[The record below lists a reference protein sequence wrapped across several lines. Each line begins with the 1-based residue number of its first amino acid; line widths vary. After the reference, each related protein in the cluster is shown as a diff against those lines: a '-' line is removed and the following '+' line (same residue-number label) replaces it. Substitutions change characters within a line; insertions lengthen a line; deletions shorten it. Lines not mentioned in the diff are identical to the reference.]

1 MEKGG
6 IGQQGLKEL
15 GNDSFRDITLKE
27 LDKYVQGHGQDVLN
41 TYLGWLQEQLN
52 DWDLSDSAVLR
63 PQIDSWCASL
73 RFHGLDDQS
82 IFDAFAVWK
91 IKEIENDAS
100 NARRFLVTEE
110 ELRSVLSLEQA
121 IDQSSPEVK
130 QGQSGIITVQ
140 DEKSIDVS
148 SGTENSEVEFL
159 GWKDP
164 SNKHNTTKTVHNTN
178 AESMR
183 STVANQENQPMH
195 RDAYG
200 DRNASTSSIR
210 SKNRPGNRQGKG
222 PLPREYV
229 CNRCRKKGH
238 HVEDCPT
245 NLDPSYDQIP
255 EHGYKC
261 YCCGAQRQHLTTL
274 CPGNRNPQSLTQQRI
289 RAGIITDEPSASM
302 ASDHYRPTYSKP
314 HKRERELSGDVD
326 ANYIHEDRRAL
337 MKLDDDDL
345 INPNRRALS
354 ERPDHHRQSPQP
366 DMKTG
371 SNRGSHYSPPP
382 SKRRRM
388 RNERQLERQRERI
401 RRSNQKSNKP
411 SSQPQSSGKDNE
423 DSTGLLPQVIH
434 HSSKKDGRL
443 SPWDEGDAGI
453 DLSNL
458 HLYSSKKRPL
468 DSDFCESAGPE
479 AALQLLFPDAD
490 PPWVSD
496 MVNFDVDKFFDE
508 LDVFMENRAVS
519 PDSRETKAGPD
530 LKLCDIKEDEAS
542 TLSKADKNQTHR
554 TDVGHKMEVYSNE
567 GRATSKSSSSPAHGA
582 DLESTTEV
590 GRDGHQLLLK
600 PDMSHVE
607 YDEALLRLVLQE
619 QDLGNNLL

>member
-6 IGQQGLKEL
+6 IGQQGLKEV
-15 GNDSFRDITLKE
+15 GNDNFRCITLKE
-27 LDKYVQGHGQDVLN
+27 LDKCVRSHGQDVLN

-52 DWDLSDSAVLR
+52 DWDLSDPAVLR

-73 RFHGLDDQS
+73 RFHGLDDQN
-82 IFDAFAVWK
+82 IFDAFTVWK
-91 IKEIENDAS
+91 TKEIETDAS

-110 ELRSVLSLEQA
+110 ELRDVLSLKQA
-121 IDQSSPEVK
+121 IEQSSPEVK
-130 QGQSGIITVQ
+130 RGKSDVIAVKY
-140 DEKSIDVS
+140 EKSIDLS

-159 GWKDP
+159 GGKSP
-164 SNKHNTTKTVHNTN
+164 FKKHNTAKTVNNTN

-183 STVANQENQPMH
+183 STAANQDNQPMH

-200 DRNASTSSIR
+200 DRNASTNSSR
-210 SKNRPGNRQGKG
+210 SKNRPGNRQG
-222 PLPREYV
+222 
-229 CNRCRKKGH
+229 KGH

-289 RAGIITDEPSASM
+289 RAGITTDEPSASM
-302 ASDHYRPTYSKP
+302 VSDHYRPTYSKP
-314 HKRERELSGDVD
+314 HKRERELSEDVD

-337 MKLDDDDL
+337 MKLDEDDL
-345 INPNRRALS
+345 INPNRCALS
-354 ERPDHHRQSPQP
+354 ERPAHRRQSPQP

-371 SNRGSHYSPPP
+371 SNRGSHYSPPL

-388 RNERQLERQRERI
+388 RNERQLERQREKI
-401 RRSNQKSNKP
+401 RRSSQKSVKP
-411 SSQPQSSGKDNE
+411 SGQSQSSGKDHE
-423 DSTGLLPQVIH
+423 DLTGLLPQVIH
-434 HSSKKDGRL
+434 HNSEKDGRL
-443 SPWDEGDAGI
+443 SPWDEGDAGL

-458 HLYSSKKRPL
+458 YLYSSKKRPL
-468 DSDFCESAGPE
+468 DSDFCESDSPE
-479 AALQLLFPDAD
+479 AALQLLFSDAD
-490 PPWVSD
+490 SLWVSD
-496 MVNFDVDKFFDE
+496 MVNFNVDKFFDE
-508 LDVFMENRAVS
+508 LDVFMENRAVA
-519 PDSRETKAGPD
+519 PDSGETKAGPD
-530 LKLCDIKEDEAS
+530 LKLCDIKEDEAR
-542 TLSKADKNQTHR
+542 TLSKADKNQAPR
-554 TDVGHKMEVYSNE
+554 TDVGVKMEACSNE
-567 GRATSKSSSSPAHGA
+567 GRQTSKSSSSPAHGA
-582 DLESTTEV
+582 NLESIAEV
-590 GRDGHQLLLK
+590 GRDGHQLFLK